1 MLYVWCYKD
10 KPGPGKLHWDSINAD
25 TWLEANAARR
35 KRAPYGEPYGGP
47 YVQRCAF
54 CSTAAERFNLN
65 KESVCKTHDNV
76 HSIFSNQGTTHGKAI
91 LEVRQGVR

>member
-10 KPGPGKLHWDSINAD
+10 RPGPGKLRWDSTRAD
-25 TWLEANAARR
+25 SWREASDTQR
-35 KRAPYGEPYGGP
+35 KRAPHYEPYGGP

-65 KESVCKTHDNV
+65 KEPVCKVHDNV
-76 HSIFSNQGTTHGKAI
+76 HSIFSNQGTTHEK
-91 LEVRQGVR
+91 EVLRPHQALR